1 MRIISLKFF
10 SVFRFVFAT
19 KFIDNRFA
27 TQSVSQEG
35 GEGDREVVRESV
47 SQPRDKLTCQ
57 EVELSLEYLGY
68 PA

>member
-35 GEGDREVVRESV
+35 GQGAGGQRGQSV